1 MYKGNNVFIQ
11 KLLIFINM
19 IILPVIIVLAWHFA
33 TSTGA
38 MSTLILP
45 RISTVLETL
54 KEQLGNGTL
63 TGDIGISLSR
73 IAKGYALAVVVG
85 ILLGV
90 LMGMNKFANRF
101 FMLTFTA
108 IRQIPMIAW
117 VPILIIWFG
126 IGEESKVAVIFLA
139 AYFPVLVN
147 TVSGIE
153 RTDPKLIEVGKMYHL
168 NCWQQ
173 FAKIYLTLSIQN
185 VNKSFTVDGQKVDV
199 LKDINLEVQEGEF
212 IAIVGHSGCGKST
225 LLKIIAG
232 LEKNDTGLVTVDGK
246 EVNGPG
252 MDRGMIFQEHRLFPW
267 MSIEKNVQLGL
278 KGLSKEEK
286 TKLSDQYLELVKL
299 SEFKKAY
306 PSQLSGGMSQRAAI
320 ARSLVSQP
328 EVLLLD
334 EPFGALDALTKIE
347 LQEELLKIRERFHNT
362 MLMVTH
368 DIEEAVYL
376 ADRIVVMSARPG
388 RIKDVIKVEL
398 GTYRDRGGSDF
409 AHYKKKIFDYFFEE
423 KTVVPEYNI

>member
-1 MYKGNNVFIQ
+1 
-11 KLLIFINM
+11 
-19 IILPVIIVLAWHFA
+19 
-33 TSTGA
+33 
-38 MSTLILP
+38 
-45 RISTVLETL
+45 
-54 KEQLGNGTL
+54 
-63 TGDIGISLSR
+63 
-73 IAKGYALAVVVG
+73 
-85 ILLGV
+85 
-90 LMGMNKFANRF
+90 MGK
-101 FMLTFTA
+101 
-108 IRQIPMIAW
+108 
-117 VPILIIWFG
+117 
-126 IGEESKVAVIFLA
+126 
-139 AYFPVLVN
+139 
-147 TVSGIE
+147 
-153 RTDPKLIEVGKMYHL
+153 
-168 NCWQQ
+168 
-173 FAKIYLTLSIQN
+173 TLSIQN

-347 LQEELLKIRERFHNT
+347 LQEELLKIRERFYNT

>member
-1 MYKGNNVFIQ
+1 
-11 KLLIFINM
+11 
-19 IILPVIIVLAWHFA
+19 
-33 TSTGA
+33 
-38 MSTLILP
+38 
-45 RISTVLETL
+45 
-54 KEQLGNGTL
+54 
-63 TGDIGISLSR
+63 
-73 IAKGYALAVVVG
+73 
-85 ILLGV
+85 
-90 LMGMNKFANRF
+90 MGK
-101 FMLTFTA
+101 
-108 IRQIPMIAW
+108 
-117 VPILIIWFG
+117 
-126 IGEESKVAVIFLA
+126 
-139 AYFPVLVN
+139 
-147 TVSGIE
+147 
-153 RTDPKLIEVGKMYHL
+153 
-168 NCWQQ
+168 
-173 FAKIYLTLSIQN
+173 TLSIQN

-232 LEKNDTGLVTVDGK
+232 LEKNDTGLVTVDEK

-278 KGLSKEEK
+278 KGVSKEEK

>member
-1 MYKGNNVFIQ
+1 
-11 KLLIFINM
+11 
-19 IILPVIIVLAWHFA
+19 
-33 TSTGA
+33 
-38 MSTLILP
+38 
-45 RISTVLETL
+45 
-54 KEQLGNGTL
+54 
-63 TGDIGISLSR
+63 
-73 IAKGYALAVVVG
+73 
-85 ILLGV
+85 
-90 LMGMNKFANRF
+90 MGK
-101 FMLTFTA
+101 
-108 IRQIPMIAW
+108 
-117 VPILIIWFG
+117 
-126 IGEESKVAVIFLA
+126 
-139 AYFPVLVN
+139 
-147 TVSGIE
+147 
-153 RTDPKLIEVGKMYHL
+153 
-168 NCWQQ
+168 
-173 FAKIYLTLSIQN
+173 TLSIQN

-334 EPFGALDALTKIE
+334 ESFGALDALTKIE

>member
-1 MYKGNNVFIQ
+1 
-11 KLLIFINM
+11 
-19 IILPVIIVLAWHFA
+19 
-33 TSTGA
+33 
-38 MSTLILP
+38 
-45 RISTVLETL
+45 
-54 KEQLGNGTL
+54 
-63 TGDIGISLSR
+63 
-73 IAKGYALAVVVG
+73 
-85 ILLGV
+85 
-90 LMGMNKFANRF
+90 MGK
-101 FMLTFTA
+101 
-108 IRQIPMIAW
+108 
-117 VPILIIWFG
+117 
-126 IGEESKVAVIFLA
+126 
-139 AYFPVLVN
+139 
-147 TVSGIE
+147 
-153 RTDPKLIEVGKMYHL
+153 
-168 NCWQQ
+168 
-173 FAKIYLTLSIQN
+173 TLSIQN

-232 LEKNDTGLVTVDGK
+232 LEKNDTGLVNVDGK

>member
-1 MYKGNNVFIQ
+1 
-11 KLLIFINM
+11 
-19 IILPVIIVLAWHFA
+19 
-33 TSTGA
+33 
-38 MSTLILP
+38 
-45 RISTVLETL
+45 
-54 KEQLGNGTL
+54 
-63 TGDIGISLSR
+63 
-73 IAKGYALAVVVG
+73 
-85 ILLGV
+85 
-90 LMGMNKFANRF
+90 MGK
-101 FMLTFTA
+101 
-108 IRQIPMIAW
+108 
-117 VPILIIWFG
+117 
-126 IGEESKVAVIFLA
+126 
-139 AYFPVLVN
+139 
-147 TVSGIE
+147 
-153 RTDPKLIEVGKMYHL
+153 
-168 NCWQQ
+168 
-173 FAKIYLTLSIQN
+173 TLSIQN

-267 MSIEKNVQLGL
+267 MSIEKNLQLGL

-286 TKLSDQYLELVKL
+286 TKLSNQYLELVKL

>member
-1 MYKGNNVFIQ
+1 
-11 KLLIFINM
+11 
-19 IILPVIIVLAWHFA
+19 
-33 TSTGA
+33 
-38 MSTLILP
+38 
-45 RISTVLETL
+45 
-54 KEQLGNGTL
+54 
-63 TGDIGISLSR
+63 
-73 IAKGYALAVVVG
+73 
-85 ILLGV
+85 
-90 LMGMNKFANRF
+90 MGK
-101 FMLTFTA
+101 
-108 IRQIPMIAW
+108 
-117 VPILIIWFG
+117 
-126 IGEESKVAVIFLA
+126 
-139 AYFPVLVN
+139 
-147 TVSGIE
+147 
-153 RTDPKLIEVGKMYHL
+153 
-168 NCWQQ
+168 
-173 FAKIYLTLSIQN
+173 TLSIQN

-286 TKLSDQYLELVKL
+286 TKLSNQYLELVKL

-388 RIKDVIKVEL
+388 RIKDVIKVEF

>member
-1 MYKGNNVFIQ
+1 
-11 KLLIFINM
+11 
-19 IILPVIIVLAWHFA
+19 
-33 TSTGA
+33 
-38 MSTLILP
+38 
-45 RISTVLETL
+45 
-54 KEQLGNGTL
+54 
-63 TGDIGISLSR
+63 
-73 IAKGYALAVVVG
+73 
-85 ILLGV
+85 
-90 LMGMNKFANRF
+90 MGK
-101 FMLTFTA
+101 
-108 IRQIPMIAW
+108 
-117 VPILIIWFG
+117 
-126 IGEESKVAVIFLA
+126 
-139 AYFPVLVN
+139 
-147 TVSGIE
+147 
-153 RTDPKLIEVGKMYHL
+153 
-168 NCWQQ
+168 
-173 FAKIYLTLSIQN
+173 TLSIQN

-286 TKLSDQYLELVKL
+286 IKLSNQYLELVKL

>member
-1 MYKGNNVFIQ
+1 
-11 KLLIFINM
+11 
-19 IILPVIIVLAWHFA
+19 
-33 TSTGA
+33 
-38 MSTLILP
+38 
-45 RISTVLETL
+45 
-54 KEQLGNGTL
+54 
-63 TGDIGISLSR
+63 
-73 IAKGYALAVVVG
+73 
-85 ILLGV
+85 
-90 LMGMNKFANRF
+90 MGK
-101 FMLTFTA
+101 
-108 IRQIPMIAW
+108 
-117 VPILIIWFG
+117 
-126 IGEESKVAVIFLA
+126 
-139 AYFPVLVN
+139 
-147 TVSGIE
+147 
-153 RTDPKLIEVGKMYHL
+153 
-168 NCWQQ
+168 
-173 FAKIYLTLSIQN
+173 TLSIQN

-306 PSQLSGGMSQRAAI
+306 PSQLSGGMSQRVAI

>member
-1 MYKGNNVFIQ
+1 
-11 KLLIFINM
+11 
-19 IILPVIIVLAWHFA
+19 
-33 TSTGA
+33 
-38 MSTLILP
+38 
-45 RISTVLETL
+45 
-54 KEQLGNGTL
+54 
-63 TGDIGISLSR
+63 
-73 IAKGYALAVVVG
+73 
-85 ILLGV
+85 
-90 LMGMNKFANRF
+90 MGK
-101 FMLTFTA
+101 
-108 IRQIPMIAW
+108 
-117 VPILIIWFG
+117 
-126 IGEESKVAVIFLA
+126 
-139 AYFPVLVN
+139 
-147 TVSGIE
+147 
-153 RTDPKLIEVGKMYHL
+153 
-168 NCWQQ
+168 
-173 FAKIYLTLSIQN
+173 TLSIQN

-199 LKDINLEVQEGEF
+199 LKDINMEVQEGEF

-278 KGLSKEEK
+278 KGLSREEK
-286 TKLSDQYLELVKL
+286 TKLSGQYLELVKL

-409 AHYKKKIFDYFFEE
+409 VHYKKKIFDYFFEE

>member
-1 MYKGNNVFIQ
+1 
-11 KLLIFINM
+11 
-19 IILPVIIVLAWHFA
+19 
-33 TSTGA
+33 
-38 MSTLILP
+38 
-45 RISTVLETL
+45 
-54 KEQLGNGTL
+54 
-63 TGDIGISLSR
+63 
-73 IAKGYALAVVVG
+73 
-85 ILLGV
+85 
-90 LMGMNKFANRF
+90 MGK
-101 FMLTFTA
+101 
-108 IRQIPMIAW
+108 
-117 VPILIIWFG
+117 
-126 IGEESKVAVIFLA
+126 
-139 AYFPVLVN
+139 
-147 TVSGIE
+147 
-153 RTDPKLIEVGKMYHL
+153 
-168 NCWQQ
+168 
-173 FAKIYLTLSIQN
+173 TLSIQN

-423 KTVVPEYNI
+423 KTGVPEYNI

>member
-1 MYKGNNVFIQ
+1 
-11 KLLIFINM
+11 
-19 IILPVIIVLAWHFA
+19 
-33 TSTGA
+33 
-38 MSTLILP
+38 
-45 RISTVLETL
+45 
-54 KEQLGNGTL
+54 
-63 TGDIGISLSR
+63 
-73 IAKGYALAVVVG
+73 
-85 ILLGV
+85 
-90 LMGMNKFANRF
+90 MGK
-101 FMLTFTA
+101 
-108 IRQIPMIAW
+108 
-117 VPILIIWFG
+117 
-126 IGEESKVAVIFLA
+126 
-139 AYFPVLVN
+139 
-147 TVSGIE
+147 
-153 RTDPKLIEVGKMYHL
+153 
-168 NCWQQ
+168 
-173 FAKIYLTLSIQN
+173 TLSIQN

-199 LKDINLEVQEGEF
+199 LKDINLEVQEGKF

>member
-1 MYKGNNVFIQ
+1 
-11 KLLIFINM
+11 
-19 IILPVIIVLAWHFA
+19 
-33 TSTGA
+33 
-38 MSTLILP
+38 
-45 RISTVLETL
+45 
-54 KEQLGNGTL
+54 
-63 TGDIGISLSR
+63 
-73 IAKGYALAVVVG
+73 
-85 ILLGV
+85 
-90 LMGMNKFANRF
+90 MGK
-101 FMLTFTA
+101 
-108 IRQIPMIAW
+108 
-117 VPILIIWFG
+117 
-126 IGEESKVAVIFLA
+126 
-139 AYFPVLVN
+139 
-147 TVSGIE
+147 
-153 RTDPKLIEVGKMYHL
+153 
-168 NCWQQ
+168 
-173 FAKIYLTLSIQN
+173 TLSIQN

-286 TKLSDQYLELVKL
+286 TKLSNQYLELVKL

-320 ARSLVSQP
+320 ARSLVSQL

>member
-1 MYKGNNVFIQ
+1 
-11 KLLIFINM
+11 
-19 IILPVIIVLAWHFA
+19 
-33 TSTGA
+33 
-38 MSTLILP
+38 
-45 RISTVLETL
+45 
-54 KEQLGNGTL
+54 
-63 TGDIGISLSR
+63 
-73 IAKGYALAVVVG
+73 
-85 ILLGV
+85 
-90 LMGMNKFANRF
+90 MGK
-101 FMLTFTA
+101 
-108 IRQIPMIAW
+108 
-117 VPILIIWFG
+117 
-126 IGEESKVAVIFLA
+126 
-139 AYFPVLVN
+139 
-147 TVSGIE
+147 
-153 RTDPKLIEVGKMYHL
+153 
-168 NCWQQ
+168 
-173 FAKIYLTLSIQN
+173 TLSIQN

-212 IAIVGHSGCGKST
+212 IAIVGHSGCGQST

-286 TKLSDQYLELVKL
+286 TKLSNQYLELVKL

>member
-1 MYKGNNVFIQ
+1 
-11 KLLIFINM
+11 
-19 IILPVIIVLAWHFA
+19 
-33 TSTGA
+33 
-38 MSTLILP
+38 
-45 RISTVLETL
+45 
-54 KEQLGNGTL
+54 
-63 TGDIGISLSR
+63 
-73 IAKGYALAVVVG
+73 
-85 ILLGV
+85 
-90 LMGMNKFANRF
+90 MGK
-101 FMLTFTA
+101 
-108 IRQIPMIAW
+108 
-117 VPILIIWFG
+117 
-126 IGEESKVAVIFLA
+126 
-139 AYFPVLVN
+139 
-147 TVSGIE
+147 
-153 RTDPKLIEVGKMYHL
+153 
-168 NCWQQ
+168 
-173 FAKIYLTLSIQN
+173 TLSIQN

-376 ADRIVVMSARPG
+376 ADSIVVMSARPG

>member
-1 MYKGNNVFIQ
+1 
-11 KLLIFINM
+11 
-19 IILPVIIVLAWHFA
+19 
-33 TSTGA
+33 
-38 MSTLILP
+38 
-45 RISTVLETL
+45 
-54 KEQLGNGTL
+54 
-63 TGDIGISLSR
+63 
-73 IAKGYALAVVVG
+73 
-85 ILLGV
+85 
-90 LMGMNKFANRF
+90 MGK
-101 FMLTFTA
+101 
-108 IRQIPMIAW
+108 
-117 VPILIIWFG
+117 
-126 IGEESKVAVIFLA
+126 
-139 AYFPVLVN
+139 
-147 TVSGIE
+147 
-153 RTDPKLIEVGKMYHL
+153 
-168 NCWQQ
+168 
-173 FAKIYLTLSIQN
+173 TLSIQN

-232 LEKNDTGLVTVDGK
+232 LEKNDTGLVTVDRK

-286 TKLSDQYLELVKL
+286 TKLSNQYLELVKL

>member
-1 MYKGNNVFIQ
+1 
-11 KLLIFINM
+11 
-19 IILPVIIVLAWHFA
+19 
-33 TSTGA
+33 
-38 MSTLILP
+38 
-45 RISTVLETL
+45 
-54 KEQLGNGTL
+54 
-63 TGDIGISLSR
+63 
-73 IAKGYALAVVVG
+73 
-85 ILLGV
+85 
-90 LMGMNKFANRF
+90 MGK
-101 FMLTFTA
+101 
-108 IRQIPMIAW
+108 
-117 VPILIIWFG
+117 
-126 IGEESKVAVIFLA
+126 
-139 AYFPVLVN
+139 
-147 TVSGIE
+147 
-153 RTDPKLIEVGKMYHL
+153 
-168 NCWQQ
+168 
-173 FAKIYLTLSIQN
+173 TLSIQN

-376 ADRIVVMSARPG
+376 ADRIVVISARPG

>member
-1 MYKGNNVFIQ
+1 
-11 KLLIFINM
+11 
-19 IILPVIIVLAWHFA
+19 
-33 TSTGA
+33 
-38 MSTLILP
+38 
-45 RISTVLETL
+45 
-54 KEQLGNGTL
+54 
-63 TGDIGISLSR
+63 
-73 IAKGYALAVVVG
+73 
-85 ILLGV
+85 
-90 LMGMNKFANRF
+90 MGK
-101 FMLTFTA
+101 
-108 IRQIPMIAW
+108 
-117 VPILIIWFG
+117 
-126 IGEESKVAVIFLA
+126 
-139 AYFPVLVN
+139 
-147 TVSGIE
+147 
-153 RTDPKLIEVGKMYHL
+153 
-168 NCWQQ
+168 
-173 FAKIYLTLSIQN
+173 TLSIQN

-246 EVNGPG
+246 EVDGPG

-267 MSIEKNVQLGL
+267 LSIEKNVQLGL

>member
-1 MYKGNNVFIQ
+1 MGK
-11 KLLIFINM
+11 
-19 IILPVIIVLAWHFA
+19 
-33 TSTGA
+33 
-38 MSTLILP
+38 
-45 RISTVLETL
+45 
-54 KEQLGNGTL
+54 TL
-63 TGDIGISLSR
+63 T
-73 IAKGYALAVVVG
+73 
-85 ILLGV
+85 
-90 LMGMNKFANRF
+90 
-101 FMLTFTA
+101 
-108 IRQIPMIAW
+108 
-117 VPILIIWFG
+117 
-126 IGEESKVAVIFLA
+126 
-139 AYFPVLVN
+139 
-147 TVSGIE
+147 
-153 RTDPKLIEVGKMYHL
+153 
-168 NCWQQ
+168 
-173 FAKIYLTLSIQN
+173 IQN

>member
-1 MYKGNNVFIQ
+1 
-11 KLLIFINM
+11 
-19 IILPVIIVLAWHFA
+19 
-33 TSTGA
+33 
-38 MSTLILP
+38 
-45 RISTVLETL
+45 
-54 KEQLGNGTL
+54 
-63 TGDIGISLSR
+63 
-73 IAKGYALAVVVG
+73 
-85 ILLGV
+85 
-90 LMGMNKFANRF
+90 MGK
-101 FMLTFTA
+101 
-108 IRQIPMIAW
+108 
-117 VPILIIWFG
+117 
-126 IGEESKVAVIFLA
+126 
-139 AYFPVLVN
+139 
-147 TVSGIE
+147 
-153 RTDPKLIEVGKMYHL
+153 
-168 NCWQQ
+168 
-173 FAKIYLTLSIQN
+173 TLSIQN

-299 SEFKKAY
+299 IEFKKAY

>member
-1 MYKGNNVFIQ
+1 
-11 KLLIFINM
+11 
-19 IILPVIIVLAWHFA
+19 
-33 TSTGA
+33 
-38 MSTLILP
+38 
-45 RISTVLETL
+45 
-54 KEQLGNGTL
+54 
-63 TGDIGISLSR
+63 
-73 IAKGYALAVVVG
+73 
-85 ILLGV
+85 
-90 LMGMNKFANRF
+90 MGK
-101 FMLTFTA
+101 
-108 IRQIPMIAW
+108 
-117 VPILIIWFG
+117 
-126 IGEESKVAVIFLA
+126 
-139 AYFPVLVN
+139 
-147 TVSGIE
+147 
-153 RTDPKLIEVGKMYHL
+153 
-168 NCWQQ
+168 
-173 FAKIYLTLSIQN
+173 TLSIQN

-252 MDRGMIFQEHRLFPW
+252 MDRGMIFREHRLFPW

-286 TKLSDQYLELVKL
+286 TKLSNQYLELVKL

>member
-1 MYKGNNVFIQ
+1 
-11 KLLIFINM
+11 
-19 IILPVIIVLAWHFA
+19 
-33 TSTGA
+33 
-38 MSTLILP
+38 
-45 RISTVLETL
+45 
-54 KEQLGNGTL
+54 
-63 TGDIGISLSR
+63 
-73 IAKGYALAVVVG
+73 
-85 ILLGV
+85 
-90 LMGMNKFANRF
+90 MGK
-101 FMLTFTA
+101 
-108 IRQIPMIAW
+108 
-117 VPILIIWFG
+117 
-126 IGEESKVAVIFLA
+126 
-139 AYFPVLVN
+139 
-147 TVSGIE
+147 
-153 RTDPKLIEVGKMYHL
+153 
-168 NCWQQ
+168 
-173 FAKIYLTLSIQN
+173 TLSIQN

-286 TKLSDQYLELVKL
+286 TKLSNQYLELVKL

-368 DIEEAVYL
+368 DIEETVYL